1 LLKLFKKFILFEKI
15 LHRSIQYLRHLVKAK
30 TKYNIHSPFV
40 YAFYTEAIRGK
51 DAKKSFPKI
60 ENYRNFL
67 LHNKTFI
74 EVHDFGTG
82 KNKKRK
88 RKLCKTAASSISSQ
102 KQASILYSIAKYLK
116 AESILE
122 LGTNFGIS
130 TAYLA
135 ESSPKAEILSI
146 EGCPNIAKYALAF
159 FEVQKYNTINL
170 INHDFDSYFNLN
182 NTLNFDLIYIDGN
195 HTKDASIRYFNKSLQ
210 NQKEHFA
217 IIIDDIHWSKEMT
230 AAWKEIILCEKIQL
244 SIDFY
249 HFGIVFIGKKMQK
262 QDWKLKL

>member
-1 LLKLFKKFILFEKI
+1 MIEKI
-15 LHRSIQYLRHLVKAK
+15 RHRSIQYFAHLIKAK
-30 TKYNIHSPFV
+30 SKYKIHSPFL

-51 DAKKSFPKI
+51 NAKKSFPKI
-60 ENYRNFL
+60 ENYRKFL

-82 KNKKRK
+82 KNKKTK
-88 RKLCKTAASSISSQ
+88 RKICKTAAASISSK
-102 KQASILYSIAKYLK
+102 KQALLLYSIANHLK
-116 AESILE
+116 AERILE

-135 ESSPKAEILSI
+135 ESSPQGKITSI
-146 EGCPNIAKYALAF
+146 EGCTNIAKYALAF

-170 INHDFDSYFNLN
+170 INQDFDSFFDTNDK
-182 NTLNFDLIYIDGN
+182 LNFDLIYIDGN
-195 HTKDASIRYFNKSLQ
+195 HSKKSTIRYFLYCL
-210 NQKEHFA
+210 NQEKENFA
-217 IIIDDIHWSKEMT
+217 IIFDDIHWSKEMT
-230 AAWKEIILCEKIQL
+230 AAWKEIILSKKVRL